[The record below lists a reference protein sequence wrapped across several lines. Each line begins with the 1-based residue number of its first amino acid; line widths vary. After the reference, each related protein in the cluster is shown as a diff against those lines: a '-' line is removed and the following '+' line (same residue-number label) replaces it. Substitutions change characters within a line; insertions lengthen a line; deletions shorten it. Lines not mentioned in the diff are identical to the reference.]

1 MGHAIAEVGVDVHGE
16 AGAVK
21 SAGGRAAPHIAGAQE
36 GLCIVHQV
44 LPGALHGG
52 GAGIIAVLHGLAR
65 VGPDIAG
72 GAAEGDL
79 IPAAVLGDVVEPGHL
94 ALAQG
99 PQRGGTVAGCGVHG
113 DLTGGHGAVIGVQ
126 QGLAGGLT
134 AGAVRRVQSGLTGGL
149 LLTGFLLLLQLHR
162 LDGQLGQVQG
172 LLPVQQAHV
181 NGDARIGFGGLG
193 QARALQHLDGGGIG
207 GRGGSRVLYL
217 MALICADDPDAGQR
231 HGCGQ
236 QQTGETSGY
245 HRVRLPFHKGIFQ
258 RTRDIIPQRFQKSY
272 KKLQIGNKVFKMVK
286 FYCRVI

>member
-1 MGHAIAEVGVDVHGE
+1 M
-16 AGAVK
+16 
-21 SAGGRAAPHIAGAQE
+21 
-36 GLCIVHQV
+36 
-44 LPGALHGG
+44 
-52 GAGIIAVLHGLAR
+52 
-65 VGPDIAG
+65 
-72 GAAEGDL
+72 
-79 IPAAVLGDVVEPGHL
+79 
-94 ALAQG
+94 
-99 PQRGGTVAGCGVHG
+99 
-113 DLTGGHGAVIGVQ
+113 
-126 QGLAGGLT
+126 AGGLT

-217 MALICADDPDAGQR
+217 MALICADDPDTGQR

-272 KKLQIGNKVFKMVK
+272 KKLQIGNKSFQNGKNLLP
-286 FYCRVI
+286 CHA